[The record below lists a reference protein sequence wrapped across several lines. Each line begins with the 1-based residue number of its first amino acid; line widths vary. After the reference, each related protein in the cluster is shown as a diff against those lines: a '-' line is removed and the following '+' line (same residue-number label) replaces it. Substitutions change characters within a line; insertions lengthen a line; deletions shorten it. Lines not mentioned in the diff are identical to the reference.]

1 MFMVCITDHL
11 PLSINS
17 RCYTEPVF
25 LFSGVGDWVLVISL
39 EAACGQAAFPPWS
52 SQQPPAQHAHLG
64 SPIDMEDG
72 WTQRTSGFP
81 TSPFSAAKKEEPWE
95 AILSSPLRNRGKR
108 EGTGLLHTP
117 PGSSGPVETTRR
129 PALGHQEQEPIAK
142 AGPRL
147 LQHLPCLP
155 AKVYSPWLFP
165 LPSCL
170 PQEGRQEPGRS
181 DLPHWRAE
189 ETKTRDYP
197 AWLLGPHCSA
207 PAEVL
212 NWVPVPAL

>member
-117 PGSSGPVETTRR
+117 PGSSGPVETTQASTRPSGAGANCQGWPQAP
-129 PALGHQEQEPIAK
+129 PALTMLTCQS
-142 AGPRL
+142 
-147 LQHLPCLP
+147 
-155 AKVYSPWLFP
+155 VFP
-165 LPSCL
+165 LAFPFAL
-170 PQEGRQEPGRS
+170 MLAPGGEA
-181 DLPHWRAE
+181 RARKE
-189 ETKTRDYP
+189 
-197 AWLLGPHCSA
+197 
-207 PAEVL
+207 
-212 NWVPVPAL
+212 